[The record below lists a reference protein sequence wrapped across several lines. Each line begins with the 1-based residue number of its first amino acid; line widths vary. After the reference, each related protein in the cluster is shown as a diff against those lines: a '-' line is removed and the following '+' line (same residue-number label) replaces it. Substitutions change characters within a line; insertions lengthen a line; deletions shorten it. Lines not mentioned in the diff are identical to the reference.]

1 MEAGIRYVECVCW
14 RIVSK
19 LSRGGAG
26 RGMGCCI
33 WLIWK
38 WLCAGQWHLES
49 KDSVAVGV
57 ARALWPD
64 FTSESRP
71 PFGGPFEQRITSP
84 VADARDLQKRR
95 IAQR

>member
-1 MEAGIRYVECVCW
+1 MLADCEQVEQRWCW
-14 RIVSK
+14 TRDGV
-19 LSRGGAG
+19 LYR
-26 RGMGCCI
+26 
-33 WLIWK
+33 LIWK